1 MIPSTSNM
9 FGGFFTMILGIVI
22 YLLLKLFG
30 VENNEWAIGI
40 SFVLIIIYI
49 TIKDPHYIP
58 FSKKDGYMSDDKRKD
73 EGIEI

>member
-9 FGGFFTMILGIVI
+9 FGGFFIMILGFII
-22 YLLLKLFG
+22 YLLLKLFC

-40 SFVLIIIYI
+40 PCVIIILYI
-49 TIKDPHYIP
+49 TIKDPHYLP
-58 FSKKDGYMSDDKRKD
+58 FSKQDGYMDDDKRKD

>member
-9 FGGFFTMILGIVI
+9 FGGFFIMILGFII

-40 SFVLIIIYI
+40 PCVIIILYI
-49 TIKDPHYIP
+49 TIKDPHYLP
-58 FSKKDGYMSDDKRKD
+58 FNKKDGYMDDDKRKD

>member
-9 FGGFFTMILGIVI
+9 SGGFFIMILGFII

-40 SFVLIIIYI
+40 PCVIIILYI
-49 TIKDPHYIP
+49 TIKDPHYLP
-58 FSKKDGYMSDDKRKD
+58 FSKKDGYMDDDKRKD